1 MAFDSKKEMIQMSIA
16 AKHPHKQTLVTTN
29 TCVPAEKNNNNQALI
44 DTIAY
49 AADQLSL
56 AATVKLVKGNILL

>member
-29 TCVPAEKNNNNQALI
+29 TCVPAEKNNNQALI